1 MKSCAEQ
8 TAGDDNTAA
17 PATHPYIHHTNMKR
31 VILTLIQIA
40 GNDVTAA
47 PATHPN
53 VHHANMKTVGW
64 YTIHTVLSADA
75 ANKKEARLRQN

>member
-40 GNDVTAA
+40 GNDVTDQHRAA
-47 PATHPN
+47 ARES
-53 VHHANMKTVGW
+53 TVEYVNAVEKGDIKDI
-64 YTIHTVLSADA
+64 T
-75 ANKKEARLRQN
+75 

>member
-17 PATHPYIHHTNMKR
+17 PATHPNIHHTNMKR

-40 GNDVTAA
+40 GNDVTDQHRAA
-47 PATHPN
+47 ARES
-53 VHHANMKTVGW
+53 TVEYVNAVEKGDIKDI
-64 YTIHTVLSADA
+64 T
-75 ANKKEARLRQN
+75 